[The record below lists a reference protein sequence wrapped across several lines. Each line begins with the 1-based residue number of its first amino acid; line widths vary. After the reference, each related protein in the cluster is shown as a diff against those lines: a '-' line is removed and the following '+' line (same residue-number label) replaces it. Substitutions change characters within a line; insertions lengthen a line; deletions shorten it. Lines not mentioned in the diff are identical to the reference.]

1 MSQSTSQKDSRL
13 PQRDPSPAL
22 LAVLERLGVLF
33 GGGDSH
39 EVSELRAQVSQQR
52 ATLERM
58 SFELGRLSAQL
69 AASKENTKQR
79 AAARQELELWLATQ
93 PELYPDKPH
102 IDRAAA
108 KQAEKAQFDYMCVE
122 LNDMLSIAM
131 AENEMADAELAAMAE
146 DDTFAD
152 TFADVDAD
160 QDAAVGNDPT
170 GDTGAGEADGD
181 ASSADAGDASGDSGS
196 DGGDSG
202 AGDGAGGDGGG
213 DA

>member
-1 MSQSTSQKDSRL
+1 MSQSTSQKNGRL

-33 GGGDSH
+33 ASGDSH

-58 SFELGRLSAQL
+58 SFELGRLSAQME
-69 AASKENTKQR
+69 ASKENTTQR
-79 AAARQELELWLATQ
+79 AAVRQEMELWLATQ

-122 LNDMLSIAM
+122 LNDMLGIAL

-160 QDAAVGNDPT
+160 QDAAVGHDPT
-170 GDTGAGEADGD
+170 SDTSDGEADAD
-181 ASSADAGDASGDSGS
+181 AGAADAGDAAGDNGS